1 MMTKTRFLILFTV
14 TLLFSGCALNNYT
27 IEQPYQPVLQKFDGA
42 EKYSVSSK
50 VSFQPV
56 FADDPKVVAVKKNAY
71 GIETARIYLFEN
83 VEGWLQKAFDK
94 ELNMAG
100 FNLNNSNKIKVTLK
114 VEQLFVEPWVGFLS
128 ADLVGIFKA
137 EAKVQLPKKDSY
149 YIRRFVM
156 LERSASMV
164 WTDGKM
170 EEKFLQVAQK
180 GVSEIVKEIS
190 WLILEKKK

>member
-27 IEQPYQPVLQKFDGA
+27 IEQPYKPVLQKFDGA

-71 GIETARIYLFEN
+71 GIETARIYLYEN

-100 FNLNNSNKIKVTLK
+100 FNLNNSNNIKVTLK
-114 VEQLFVEPWVGFLS
+114 VGQLFIEPWVGFWS
-128 ADLVGIFKA
+128 ADIVGIFKA
-137 EAKVQLPKKDSY
+137 EVKVELPKEDSY

-156 LERSASMV
+156 LERSTVMV
-164 WTDGKM
+164 WTDGRM
-170 EEKFLQVAQK
+170 EEKFLQIAQK
-180 GVSEIVKEIS
+180 SVSEIVKEIR